1 LHLWRQSPPV
11 RYSVGQVIFSAEV
24 RIVDSQGKDVPLG
37 EVGEIV
43 GRVPTATAGYF
54 KNEERTREV
63 FRNGWVHTG
72 DLGRF
77 DEEGFLYL
85 SGRLKDMIISGGQ
98 NVFSLEVENT
108 LLSHPAVA
116 DCAVIGLPDDL
127 WGELVTAA
135 VVRTPGAEVSEEEI
149 IKYCK
154 ERKAGFK
161 APKKVVWWEG
171 PLPRTPTGKITKF
184 VLVEKFSKR

>member
-1 LHLWRQSPPV
+1 MLPPLW
-11 RYSVGQVIFSAEV
+11 
-24 RIVDSQGKDVPLG
+24 
-37 EVGEIV
+37 
-43 GRVPTATAGYF
+43 PTAFNRRSNGAS
-54 KNEERTREV
+54 EA

-98 NVFSLEVENT
+98 NVFSPEVENT
-108 LLSHPAVA
+108 LLRHPAVA

-127 WGELVTAA
+127 WGEMVTAV
-135 VVRTPGAEVSEEEI
+135 VVRTPGAEVSEKEI

-154 ERKAGFK
+154 ERMAGFK
-161 APKKVVWWEG
+161 APRKVIWWEG